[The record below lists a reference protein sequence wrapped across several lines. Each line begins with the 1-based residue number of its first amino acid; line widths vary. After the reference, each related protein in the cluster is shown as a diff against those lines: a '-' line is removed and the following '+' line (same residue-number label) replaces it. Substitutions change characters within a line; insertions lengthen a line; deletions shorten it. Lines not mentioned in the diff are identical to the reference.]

1 MEKKI
6 VTKIIVLAM
15 AAGMVLG
22 VAAFFV
28 SAILVFMH
36 NPSSAIWENVAR
48 CSIIASILLLWVL
61 SCFDSQKN

>member
-36 NPSSAIWENVAR
+36 NPSSAV
-48 CSIIASILLLWVL
+48 
-61 SCFDSQKN
+61 

>member
-22 VAAFFV
+22 VATFFV

-36 NPSSAIWENVAR
+36 NPSSAVWENVAR